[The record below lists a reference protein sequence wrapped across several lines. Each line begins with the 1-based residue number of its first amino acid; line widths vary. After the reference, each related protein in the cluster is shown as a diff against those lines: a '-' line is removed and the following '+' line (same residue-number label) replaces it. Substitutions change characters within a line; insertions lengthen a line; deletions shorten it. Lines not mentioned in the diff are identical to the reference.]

1 MISQETSRNL
11 YESLKDI
18 RTKKVKELV
27 ENPVLT
33 KEDAALPK
41 IIAKMIKENSHEVF
55 IQLPDDKSVSCI
67 NIRDILL
74 APNSESIK
82 SSFIRVTIP
91 SLTEDD
97 SIGNAARIM
106 SLHRLRSL
114 PVTNSASNEVI
125 GQISS
130 KRIINCIYDAFLNKK
145 NK

>member
-1 MISQETSRNL
+1 MVSQETSRNM

-18 RTKKVKELV
+18 RSKEIKDLV
-27 ENPVLT
+27 ENPVLA
-33 KEDAALPK
+33 KDDLAVPK
-41 IIAKMIKENSHEVF
+41 IIGRMIKENAQEVF
-55 IQLPDDKSVSCI
+55 IQTPDDKSVSCV

-74 APNSESIK
+74 APNSESLK
-82 SSFIRVTIP
+82 SSIIKVTVP

-114 PVTNSASNEVI
+114 PVINRDSKEVI

-130 KRIINCIYDAFLNKK
+130 KRIINYIYDAFLKK
-145 NK
+145 K